1 MEEFS
6 PSEVQVVAKQLIRD
20 NGYEPMSDEHLLA
33 ILEFFDLKR
42 LTKHVESTLSEVLNR
57 QIDYVD

>member
-1 MEEFS
+1 M
-6 PSEVQVVAKQLIRD
+6 VAKQLIRD
-20 NGYEPMSDEHLLA
+20 NGYDPMSDEHLLA